1 MIKSII
7 NVNYITIDLIDFYRN
22 NTELAIRDYYL
33 ITNKI
38 MIEV

>member
-22 NTELAIRDYYL
+22 NTELAIRDY
-33 ITNKI
+33 II
-38 MIEV
+38 